1 MGKWVAAEVLDL
13 ALGAIAQSTRMVALA
28 AAPAGYGDALSGRLA
43 EAAMSPDDFVI
54 GAGAGSGR
62 KVDIAAKGGLA
73 VTAAGTAS
81 HVALLDTAAAKLLYV
96 TTCPPQALVA
106 GAEVRFDGWSVEIAA
121 PL

>member
-62 KVDIAAKGGLA
+62 KVDIAAKGGLDILGDA
-73 VTAAGTAS
+73 RAARR
-81 HVALLDTAAAKLLYV
+81 D
-96 TTCPPQALVA
+96 
-106 GAEVRFDGWSVEIAA
+106 GAEADA
-121 PL
+121 